1 MRGLREVRRTLA
13 LIVVPGAL
21 ALVLAQDAA
30 KPRNAIIF
38 VAHGLRQDSVNPT
51 DTPAFYRVR
60 SEGVFFANGHA
71 VFPTQTMPN
80 AASIAT
86 GHLPGD
92 TGQFAN
98 HLFVGYP
105 LFDTGNFGRSRGTL
119 VPVVEEGIVLADIND
134 HYGGNYLREAS
145 LLAYARS
152 YGYNTAAVGK
162 TGPAAIQDVADVSVI
177 RRAPRDPGTIIL
189 EGATGT
195 PGGVPLSATTMA
207 LLNSAGLRP
216 QPPPA
221 AADLG
226 HQQWFADVVT
236 KAILPAFGK
245 SAEPFVLVFW
255 SDEGPTPG
263 AAIRNA
269 DSSLKQILDYL
280 DAQADVRDI
289 TNIFVTA
296 DHGFS
301 GIGGHEVDLALD
313 LAQELGLPVYDPEVQ
328 MTDERGVKH
337 YASQRP
343 SKATAL
349 IGGTG
354 KIERPTD
361 AKLVVAQTS
370 IHVPDNNRGTVQRT
384 VRFLATREHVGGIFV
399 NDRFGAMAGALQLSD
414 VGLLGRATTP
424 KPAVVVN
431 FNDSFSRT
439 NTFINMAA
447 LGPDFK
453 KGFVARAP
461 AGNADIR
468 PTLAHI
474 LKMNIPS
481 LGKLRGRV
489 LSEALAGGPQTMRFS
504 SAVTRS
510 RPAQSGESTVL
521 MYQRVGDHRYADQ
534 ACFTRDKTCR

>member
-1 MRGLREVRRTLA
+1 VRWTLA
-13 LIVVPGAL
+13 LILVPGAL
-21 ALVLAQDAA
+21 GLGFAQDAA

-38 VAHGLRQDSVNPT
+38 VAHGLRHDSVNPR
-51 DTPAFYRVR
+51 DTPAFYRIR
-60 SEGVFFANGHA
+60 TEGVSFANGHA

-105 LFDTGNFGRSRGTL
+105 LFDTGNFGRARGTL
-119 VPVVEEGIVLADIND
+119 VPAVEEGFVLADIND

-152 YGYNTAAVGK
+152 YGYNTATVGK
-162 TGPAAIQDVADVSVI
+162 TGPAALQDLADVSVI

-189 EGATGT
+189 ESATGT
-195 PGGVPLSATTMA
+195 PGGIPLTATTMA
-207 LLNSAGLRP
+207 LLKSAGLRP
-216 QPPPA
+216 QPPPTA
-221 AADLG
+221 GNAG

-269 DSSLKQILDYL
+269 DRSLKQILDYL
-280 DAQADVRDI
+280 DAHADVRDI

-296 DHGFS
+296 DHGISTVS
-301 GIGGHEVDLALD
+301 GQEMDLALD
-313 LAQELGLPVYDPEVQ
+313 LAHEFGLPLYDPEVQ
-328 MTDERGVKH
+328 VTDERGVKR
-337 YASQRP
+337 YASPRR

-361 AKLVVAQTS
+361 AKLIVAQTS
-370 IHVPDNNRGTVQRT
+370 IHLPDNNRGTVQRT
-384 VRFLATREHVGGIFV
+384 VRFLATRDHIGGIFV
-399 NDRFGAMAGALQLSD
+399 NDRFGPMAGALQLSD

-431 FNDSFSRT
+431 FDDAFSRT

-447 LGPDFK
+447 MGPDFK

-461 AGNADIR
+461 AGNADIQ

-489 LSEALAGGPQTMRFS
+489 LSEALAGGPQTTRFS
-504 SAVTRS
+504 SAVARS
-510 RPAQSGESTVL
+510 RPSQRGESTVL
-521 MYQRVGDHRYADQ
+521 MYQRVGGYRYTDQ
-534 ACFTRDKTCR
+534 ACFTREKTCTVR